1 MTDKPPEHALSRRV
15 WDALTRPS
23 NLIVEEEARRR
34 ARFLAAVMV
43 LVLPLGVTVSMAA
56 ELAQPASASPVDAML
71 RLGANATILAAY
83 VLSRSHFYKAGA
95 ALGVSIALFGSW
107 LNAVSDPDMVRVAAL
122 LDFSVTGVLL
132 CAVVFPLRVTAPV
145 SLLNIVMA
153 IMVLAFRPEVAAI
166 DIVVIV
172 ATLVLLTAIVVPV
185 SSLMKQDLAQLQER
199 GDALRRSEERY
210 SLAARGANDGL
221 WDWDLVSDS
230 VYYSPRWYQMLDL
243 DEHDHGDTPAVWL
256 DRVHQDDLG
265 LVTQRIRE
273 HIEGTVRSF
282 ECPHR
287 VLDAAGEERWL
298 LARGLA
304 VRDAMGRPVR
314 MAGSMT
320 DITDRKRVEDQLVHE
335 AYHDALTGLP
345 NRACF
350 IDRLQNVMGRARGRG
365 GVYAVLYLDLD
376 RFKVVNDSLGHA
388 LGNEV
393 LIETSKRLHACL
405 RPHDMVARLGGD
417 EFVVLLDALRA
428 AEDVEQVARRIQEGV
443 ARPIHLEGHE
453 IVTTASIGI
462 APSALGYK
470 RPEDLIRAAD
480 TAMYRAKATGKA
492 RHQLFDRQMH
502 DAALARLRTESD
514 LRRALEREE
523 FEVYYQ
529 PIIDMGPGGVVGFE
543 ALVRWNHPERGRVAP
558 DDFIGVAEETGL
570 IDPIGFW
577 VLETACAQTQAWNVG
592 IRADTPLR
600 VNVNL
605 SGRQFRAG
613 GLHDRVLETLSRT
626 GLPGSALTLEITETV
641 IMESS
646 DEART
651 VLAALRAAGVAVCID
666 DFGTGYSSLSY
677 LHAFELDGLKI
688 DRSFVSRIGPNGP
701 RPQIIKTIVDL
712 SRSLSLAVTAEGI
725 ETPMQYAQLRDL
737 GCDTAQGYLFSKPV
751 PHAAAEQLL
760 RDGPSW

>member
-1 MTDKPPEHALSRRV
+1 MTRV

-23 NLIVEEEARRR
+23 EHIVEEEARRR

-56 ELAQPASASPVDAML
+56 EAAQPGNTPPAEAML

-83 VLSRSHFYKAGA
+83 LLSRSRHYRAAA

-107 LNAVSDPDMVRVAAL
+107 LNALVDPDMVRVAAL

-132 CAVVFPLRVTAPV
+132 CAVVFPMRVTAPV
-145 SLLNIVMA
+145 SVLNVGMA
-153 IMVLAFRPEVAAI
+153 IAVLAFRPEVAAI
-166 DIVVIV
+166 DIVVIL
-172 ATLVLLTAIVVPV
+172 ATLILLTAIVVPV
-185 SSLMKQDLAQLQER
+185 SFLMKQDLALLQER
-199 GDALRRSEERY
+199 GEALRLSEERY

-221 WDWDLVSDS
+221 WDWDLVADQ
-230 VYYSPRWYQMLDL
+230 VYYSPRWYQMLGL
-243 DEHDHGDTPAVWL
+243 GEDEHGDTPALWL
-256 DRVHQDDLG
+256 DRVHEDDRET
-265 LVTQRIRE
+265 VTQRIRE

-282 ECPHR
+282 KCPHR
-287 VLDAAGEERWL
+287 VVDAEGEERWL

-304 VRDAMGRPVR
+304 VRDAMGRPLR

-320 DITDRKRVEDQLVHE
+320 DITGRKRVEERLVHE

-350 IDRLQNVMGRARGRG
+350 LDRLANVMGRAPGRDG
-365 GVYAVLYLDLD
+365 LYAVLYLDLD
-376 RFKVVNDSLGHA
+376 RFKVVNDSLGHD

-393 LIETSKRLHACL
+393 LIETGKRLHACV

-417 EFVVLLDALRA
+417 EFAVLLDALRA

-443 ARPIHLEGHE
+443 ARPIALQGHE

-470 RPEDLIRAAD
+470 QPEDLIRAAD

-502 DAALARLRTESD
+502 DVAVLRLRTESD
-514 LRRALEREE
+514 LRRALERDE
-523 FEVYYQ
+523 FEVFYQ
-529 PIIDMGPGGVVGFE
+529 PIIDFGGGRIVGFE
-543 ALVRWNHPERGRVAP
+543 ALIRWNHPERGLVSP
-558 DDFIGVAEETGL
+558 YEFIPVAEETGL
-570 IDPIGFW
+570 INPIGWW
-577 VLETACAQTQAWNVG
+577 VLQTACAQTQAWNAAL
-592 IRADTPLR
+592 RADDPLR
-600 VNVNL
+600 INVNL
-605 SGRQFRAG
+605 SGRQFRGG
-613 GLHDRVLETLSRT
+613 GLQDRVFDTLTQT
-626 GLPGSALTLEITETV
+626 GLPASALTLEITETV
-641 IMESS
+641 VMESS
-646 DEART
+646 DASRS
-651 VLAALRAAGVAVCID
+651 VFGALREAGVHLCID

-688 DRSFVSRIGPNGP
+688 DRSFVSRIGPGGS
-701 RPQIIKTIVDL
+701 RPQIVKTIVDL
-712 SRSLSLAVTAEGI
+712 SRSLDLSVTAEGI
-725 ETPMQYAQLRDL
+725 ETSVQYGQLRDL

-751 PHAAAEQLL
+751 PHAAAERLL
-760 RDGPSW
+760 LDGPTW